1 MGIISNLAI
10 IGFFLIALVIAFS
23 IFEPAFAG
31 LFDSATGFFT
41 ATQLQPRVGADEI
54 ICDLRIK
61 TLADLDQTLPFST
74 IFTRI
79 DPNNSH
85 EWNYFECEFASQF
98 PLGSLL
104 DIEDRFREFQLQVL
118 DIVTFGGETISV
130 EIVLLD
136 ANDPTQ
142 KVDAFTQPQMRQQI
156 LLSTEFAILPTPFN
170 VDQVFVVKNIPV
182 REYQLQIF
190 YGREIVVGEPFAGIS
205 LGAGEPFITKICD
218 QFSVLQGTQC
228 IRTLG

>member
-1 MGIISNLAI
+1 MGIISNIAV

-23 IFEPAFAG
+23 IFETVFAG
-31 LFDSATGFFT
+31 LIDGATGFFT
-41 ATQLQPRVGADEI
+41 ATQLQPRVGTDEV

-98 PLGSLL
+98 PIASLL
-104 DIEDRFREFQLQVL
+104 DIEDRFTELQLQAL

-190 YGREIVVGEPFAGIS
+190 YGREIFVDRPIRET
-205 LGAGEPFITKICD
+205 LDAGEPFITKICD
-218 QFSVLQGTQC
+218 EFSVLQGTQC